1 MMNTANSDIYDITFI
16 GGGPITLFGA
26 WYAGFR
32 HMRTKI
38 IEALPVLGGQL
49 MALYPEKFIYDAP
62 GYPKIQARKLVENL
76 IQQAELFNPSICLEE
91 SVQELQPGG
100 SVIVLKTNKGEHRTR
115 TVVICAGIGSLAP
128 TRPPDVDLAPYEGSS
143 VHYYLGDIENF
154 RDQSVLVLGG
164 GDLAVDNALALS
176 KVARKVILVHKLP
189 KLQAQEGG
197 IETLQAAPV
206 EVKLSSRL
214 AAVEGQDG
222 RLASALLR
230 DPKSGDEESITLD
243 AMIISL
249 GFKGSVKSMR
259 DWGLDM
265 EKINLKTNLRME
277 TNLPGVYAAGDMAVQ
292 EDGGEPLKLLSV
304 GFGQAAI
311 AVNWAMHY
319 IDPAARIF
327 PGHSSYHDL
336 G

>member
-1 MMNTANSDIYDITFI
+1 MNAANSDTYDITFI
-16 GGGPITLFGA
+16 GGGPIALFGA

-32 HMRTKI
+32 QMRTKI

-62 GYPKIQARKLVENL
+62 GYPKIQARRLVENL
-76 IQQAELFNPSICLEE
+76 IQQAGLFNPTICLEE
-91 SVQELQPGG
+91 SVQEIQPSGN
-100 SVIVLKTNKGEHRTR
+100 VMLLNTNKREHQTR
-115 TVVICAGIGSLAP
+115 TMVICAGIGSLAP
-128 TRPPDVDLAPYEGSS
+128 TRPQDVDLGPYEGSS

-176 KVARKVILVHKLP
+176 KVARRVTLVHKLP
-189 KLQAQEGG
+189 KLQAQEGE
-197 IETLQAAPV
+197 IEALQAAPV
-206 EVKLSSRL
+206 EIKLSSRL

-222 RLASALLR
+222 RLASALIR
-230 DPKSGDEESITLD
+230 DPKSGEEESITLD
-243 AMIISL
+243 AMIVSL

-277 TNLPGVYAAGDMAVQ
+277 TNVPGVYAAGDMAVQ

-319 IDPAARIF
+319 IDPAARVF
-327 PGHSSYHDL
+327 PGHSSYYDL

>member
-1 MMNTANSDIYDITFI
+1 MHTTHSDPYDITFI
-16 GGGPITLFGA
+16 GGGPSALFGA

-32 HMRTKI
+32 QMRTKI

-76 IQQAELFNPSICLEE
+76 IQQAELFNPTVCLEE

-100 SVIVLKTNKGEHRTR
+100 SVIMLKTNKGEHQTR
-115 TVVICAGIGSLAP
+115 SVVICAGIGSLAP
-128 TRPPDVDLAPYEGSS
+128 TPPQDVDLSPYEGNS
-143 VHYYLGDIENF
+143 VRYYLDDIENF

-176 KVARKVILVHKLP
+176 KVARTVVLVHKLP
-189 KLQAQEGG
+189 KLQAQEGE
-197 IETLQAAPV
+197 IKALQAAPV
-206 EVKLSSRL
+206 EIKLSSRL
-214 AAVEGQDG
+214 AAVEGKDG
-222 RLASALLR
+222 RLTSALIR
-230 DPKSGDEESITLD
+230 DPKSGEEERITLD

-259 DWGLDM
+259 GWGLDM

-319 IDPAARIF
+319 IDPAARVF